1 MKEDIVVE
9 KLLVLIERLQKR
21 CDEQQEEI
29 KRLTEQLE
37 VALRNQ
43 PVRYVPIPGY
53 WEEPI
58 KYPLGPS
65 DYPPGPIITC
75 DDGTYI
81 GGPVVPKDYTY
92 VGGSITVIPD
102 PDHLPYGYDPK
113 DPLNSRSVS
122 L

>member
-29 KRLTEQLE
+29 KRLTELLE

-43 PVRYVPIPGY
+43 PVRYAPIPGY
-53 WEEPI
+53 REEPI
-58 KYPLGPS
+58 KYPCGPS
-65 DYPPGPIITC
+65 DWPFPEP
-75 DDGTYI
+75 
-81 GGPVVPKDYTY
+81 
-92 VGGSITVIPD
+92 ITVAPD
-102 PDHLPYGYDPK
+102 PDHLPYGYNPK